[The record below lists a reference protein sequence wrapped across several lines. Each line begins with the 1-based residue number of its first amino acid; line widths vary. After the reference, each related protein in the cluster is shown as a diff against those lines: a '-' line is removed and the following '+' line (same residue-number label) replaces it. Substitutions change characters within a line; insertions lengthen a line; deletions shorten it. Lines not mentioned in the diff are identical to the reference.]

1 MIQLR
6 QMNESVSSEITV
18 SPEDLVAVAAVE
30 RLPLRVGQQVCL
42 QVGPLQTGRKKI
54 GAVIETLT
62 NKT

>member
-30 RLPLRVGQQVCL
+30 RLPLRVGQQVRL
-42 QVGPLQTGRKKI
+42 QVGPLQTGRQEI
-54 GAVIETLT
+54 GAVIETSS

>member
-30 RLPLRVGQQVCL
+30 RLPLRVGQQVRL
-42 QVGPLQTGRKKI
+42 QVGPLQTGRKKL
-54 GAVIETLT
+54 GL
-62 NKT
+62 

>member
-1 MIQLR
+1 MIQFR

-30 RLPLRVGQQVCL
+30 RLPLRVGQQVRL
-42 QVGPLQTGRKKI
+42 QVGPLKTGRKKI